1 MLNTSQQKYIS
12 DQLGTIANILFGT
25 LFISNFLPDNYFN
38 LKLFLISLI
47 IVLAIYTAGIMFRR
61 NLNE

>member
-25 LFISNFLPDNYFN
+25 LFISNFLPNNHFN
-38 LKLFLISLI
+38 LKIFLISLG
-47 IVLAIYTAGIMFRR
+47 IVLAVYTAGIMFRR
-61 NLNE
+61 NLNA